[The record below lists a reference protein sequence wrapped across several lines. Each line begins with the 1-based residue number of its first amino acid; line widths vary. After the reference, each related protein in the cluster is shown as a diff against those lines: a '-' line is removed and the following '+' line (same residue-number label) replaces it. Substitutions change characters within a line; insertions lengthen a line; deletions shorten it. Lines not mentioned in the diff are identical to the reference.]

1 MVNISEGRALEVVA
15 AIAMLAGPDL
25 LDVHSDPDHNR
36 SVITTVGTTAPRDIA
51 RGAITALDINDHAGV
66 HPRLGV
72 VDVVPFVPLDGS
84 NFADAV
90 AARDEFAAFVADE
103 FDVPCFLYG
112 TGRTLPQLRKD
123 AFTHLRPDVGPS
135 APHPTAGAICVGAR
149 EVLVAYNVILADSGI
164 TTAREIASKLRSQ
177 HVRALGMEISAGAQV
192 SMNLIAPTQVGPAEV
207 FDMISEMAQI
217 DQCELVGLIP
227 ANVLQQ
233 IPKNRWN
240 ALDLTAEKTI
250 EWQLAA
256 RNRRLTEN

>member
-1 MVNISEGRALEVVA
+1 MIL
-15 AIAMLAGPDL
+15 
-25 LDVHSDPDHNR
+25 
-36 SVITTVGTTAPRDIA
+36 
-51 RGAITALDINDHAGV
+51 
-66 HPRLGV
+66 
-72 VDVVPFVPLDGS
+72 PFS

-90 AARDEFAAFVADE
+90 AARDEFATFVADE

-164 TTAREIASKLRSQ
+164 TTAREIAGKLRSQ

-192 SMNLIAPTQVGPAEV
+192 SMNLIAPTQVGPADV
-207 FDMISEMAQI
+207 FDMISAMAQI

-227 ANVLQQ
+227 ANVLQR
-233 IPKNRWN
+233 IPKNRWG

>member
-1 MVNISEGRALEVVA
+1 MNISEGRSLEVVA

-51 RGAITALDINDHAGV
+51 QGAITALDINDHYGV

-84 NFADAV
+84 NFADAI
-90 AARDEFAAFVADE
+90 AARDEFAEFVADE
-103 FDVPCFLYG
+103 FNVPCFLYG
-112 TGRTLPQLRKD
+112 TGRSLPQLRKD
-123 AFTHLRPDVGPS
+123 AFTHLQPDVGPS

-149 EVLVAYNVILADSGI
+149 EVLVAYNVILADSEVKM
-164 TTAREIASKLRSQ
+164 AREIARKLRSQ
-177 HVRALGMEISAGAQV
+177 HVRALGMEIRAGAQV
-192 SMNLIAPTQVGPAEV
+192 SMNLIAPTQIGPADV
-207 FDMISEMAQI
+207 VDMISEMAPI

-233 IPKNRWN
+233 IPKNRWS

-256 RNRRLTEN
+256 RNRRLTGK